1 MRNRRKKIRTD
12 SFVGKAFIICL
23 LVLILGNLLVPNKK
37 ESEEEN
43 KMLAGRPRI
52 TLSGI
57 ISGSYAQQFEKYQSD
72 QFMGRNAW
80 RKLKVTLNRLGG
92 SREENGIFIGKKGQ
106 LLEDITVPDNET
118 LESSVTAIKE
128 FTEEYPDILMS
139 FLLVP
144 DAANVISSSLPPL
157 AETADQNAGISLVKK
172 KLGSSVQWIDGV
184 KALKEHKDE
193 KIYYKTDPHWTT
205 LGAFYAFEEAAPVLG
220 ITADV
225 SSSYASYPVTAD
237 FNGSLASRSGRELD
251 AEEEISIY
259 VPKDI
264 DNDVIVNYVDEQKKT
279 TSLYSREMLKTREK
293 YNVFLGGNTSVADIK
308 TMADNQK
315 KLLIIRDSQANCFA
329 PFLTPYFQEI
339 VMVDPRY
346 YSGTIDDIMKTYQI
360 TDVLFLYGG
369 NTFFEDNNISGVL
382 NSE

>member
-23 LVLILGNLLVPNKK
+23 LVLILGNFLVPNKK

-128 FTEEYPDILMS
+128 FTEEYPDIL
-139 FLLVP
+139 
-144 DAANVISSSLPPL
+144 
-157 AETADQNAGISLVKK
+157 Q
-172 KLGSSVQWIDGV
+172 
-184 KALKEHKDE
+184 
-193 KIYYKTDPHWTT
+193 
-205 LGAFYAFEEAAPVLG
+205 
-220 ITADV
+220 
-225 SSSYASYPVTAD
+225 
-237 FNGSLASRSGRELD
+237 
-251 AEEEISIY
+251 
-259 VPKDI
+259 
-264 DNDVIVNYVDEQKKT
+264 
-279 TSLYSREMLKTREK
+279 
-293 YNVFLGGNTSVADIK
+293 
-308 TMADNQK
+308 
-315 KLLIIRDSQANCFA
+315 
-329 PFLTPYFQEI
+329 
-339 VMVDPRY
+339 
-346 YSGTIDDIMKTYQI
+346 
-360 TDVLFLYGG
+360 
-369 NTFFEDNNISGVL
+369 
-382 NSE
+382 